1 MKRSTNIVLGAVLL
15 AAISS
20 CSNNQPKHKD
30 EWITGANPSGK
41 TRDTLIN
48 NQHYRHYGAGW
59 FLLANGMINPG
70 RYQPSTL
77 NQIRTPGHVPAHTR
91 TGGFGSSHRSSSVH
105 S

>member
-1 MKRSTNIVLGAVLL
+1 MKRSSKIILGAVLL

-20 CSNNQPKHKD
+20 CSDQPKEKD
-30 EWITGANPSGK
+30 EWITGADRTGK

-48 NQHYRHYGAGW
+48 NQQYRHYGLGW

-70 RYQPSTL
+70 RFQPSSL
-77 NQIRTPGHVPAHTR
+77 SQIRTPGHVPANIR
-91 TGGFGSSHRSSSVH
+91 TGGFGSSGRSSSVY